1 MFEDASRISA
11 DDLPSEVSV
20 NVSTLRTQ
28 PVVPTVDG
36 LLIRI
41 GAGDGR
47 AFKHLYDMAA
57 RRMLAR
63 AMTILGNRDAAEDV
77 LQDAFVAIWRKAGQ
91 FDPARG
97 SGSAW
102 LTRIVRNA
110 AIDRLRQDRLVAR
123 YQISGEDLPEMPIA
137 PEPVTDRL
145 DLERSLARLSPEQ
158 SSTIA
163 LVVIEGWT
171 HEEVARRESV
181 PTPTAKARARR
192 GLARL
197 RAALT
202 EPGGDCKTFGD
213 WTTAAA

>member
-1 MFEDASRISA
+1 MFEDASRVSA
-11 DDLPSEVSV
+11 DDMPSNLSV
-20 NVSTLRTQ
+20 TTAPENRER
-28 PVVPTVDG
+28 VVETIDR
-36 LLIRI
+36 LLLRI
-41 GAGDGR
+41 GAGDSR
-47 AFKHLYDMAA
+47 AFKQLYDMAA
-57 RRMLAR
+57 RRLLAR
-63 AMTILGNRDAAEDV
+63 AMAILGNRDAAEDV
-77 LQDAFVAIWRKAGQ
+77 LQDAFVAIWRKAVQ

-97 SGSAW
+97 CGSAW

-123 YQISGEDLPEMPIA
+123 YQVSGEDLPEMPIA
-137 PEPVTDRL
+137 PEPVADRI

-158 SSTIA
+158 RATIS

-171 HEEVARRESV
+171 HEEVARRENV
-181 PTPTAKARARR
+181 PTPTAKARTRR

-202 EPGGDCKTFGD
+202 EPSSDCKTFGD

>member
-1 MFEDASRISA
+1 MFEDTSRVSA
-11 DDLPSEVSV
+11 DDMPSEMSE
-20 NVSTLRTQ
+20 NHSPACMQ
-28 PVVPTVDG
+28 PVSLSIDA

-41 GAGDGR
+41 GAGDSR
-47 AFKHLYDMAA
+47 AFKRLYDMAS
-57 RRMLAR
+57 RRLLAR
-63 AMTILGNRDAAEDV
+63 AMAILGNRDTAEDV
-77 LQDAFVAIWRKAGQ
+77 LQDAFVAIWRKASQ

-102 LTRIVRNA
+102 LSRIVRNA
-110 AIDRLRQDRLVAR
+110 AIDRLRQDRLIAR
-123 YQISGEDLPEMPIA
+123 YQVSGDELPELPVA
-137 PEPVTDRL
+137 PEPAADRL
-145 DLERSLARLSPEQ
+145 DLQRSLARLSPEQ
-158 SSTIA
+158 STTIA

-171 HEEVARRESV
+171 HEEVARRDNV

-197 RAALT
+197 RATLT